1 MCTTGNR
8 GIRSLVLELT
18 GSESPCEDW
27 AENLGPLQEFS
38 TAKPPLQPHHFLSYT
53 STKTWGKTFF
63 NPCPLMYS
71 GYRGNQISVW
81 TMKEAHNG
89 AIRVQK
95 QRLLRSCPPEKSSK
109 KQERTRKGVHAD
121 YSVRKN
127 IITLSSRKHRKCP
140 HLELYRRTHWWQVM
154 TGALKSLLE

>member
-1 MCTTGNR
+1 MCTTGSR

-95 QRLLRSCPPEKSSK
+95 QRLLRSIPCPGAGRSSK
-109 KQERTRKGVHAD
+109 ETWEQAQMSWEPRTPEGQSLSCGFRKATNCCRKQCWLIQR
-121 YSVRKN
+121 
-127 IITLSSRKHRKCP
+127 C
-140 HLELYRRTHWWQVM
+140 WQDIR
-154 TGALKSLLE
+154 